1 VTNRANIIASSVLAL
16 GVLTSCTNENNIN
29 SRPIN
34 AIALVSGDFDHM
46 GETLDRLLLG
56 YATYEGY
63 ICCAA
68 YDPDINPDSNGLKV
82 ETLFTGTIN
91 DGLGKELFLY
101 DAVFLNSGAR
111 GWGAWEYNG
120 LEPDDGLI
128 NDPDTMENIR
138 EFVDRGGRLVLSD
151 WTYDLIVALWPDKID
166 FYGAE
171 DELDTAQAGILAQIN
186 ANVPDVGLAEALGD
200 DTVSLAYNYSNW
212 AVIESVAEDVT
223 VHVSGDVTY
232 RISASDGYG
241 DLTNAPLLVS
251 FPQGAGQVVFSTFH
265 WMAQNPDMGE
275 RIMLEVVEGL
285 DRGFTGAGE

>member
-1 VTNRANIIASSVLAL
+1 MKNRVNLAATSML
-16 GVLTSCTNENNIN
+16 MFGLMTSCTNENNIN

-34 AIALVSGDFDHM
+34 EIAVVAGDFDHM
-46 GETLDRLLLG
+46 GQTLDSLLLG
-56 YATYEGY
+56 YSTYEGY

-91 DGLGKELFLY
+91 DGLGKELFLF
-101 DAVFLNSGAR
+101 DAVFLNSGTR

-128 NDPDTMENIR
+128 NDELAMENIR

-151 WTYDLIVALWPDKID
+151 WTYDLVVALWPDKVD
-166 FYGAE
+166 FYGDE
-171 DELDTAQAGILAQIN
+171 SELDAAQVGILAQIN
-186 ANVPDVGLAEALGD
+186 ASVPDATLADALGD
-200 DTVSLAYNYSNW
+200 DVVSLAYNYSNW
-212 AVIESVAEDVT
+212 SVIESVSDDVT
-223 VHVSGDVTY
+223 VHVTGDVTY

-241 DLTNAPLLVS
+241 ELTDVPLLVS

-265 WMAQNPDMGE
+265 WMAQNPDLAE
-275 RIMLEVVEGL
+275 RIMLEVVDGIG
-285 DRGFTGAGE
+285 RGFSGAGE